1 MTRIPLTALLCAA
14 ALALVP
20 APTPAAPAYADQPL
34 EPAFHA
40 LPANIELLR
49 LENGLQVVLMR
60 NPA

>member
-1 MTRIPLTALLCAA
+1 MNTRKDESMTRIPLTALLCAA

-40 LPANIELLR
+40 LPANIEQIGR
-49 LENGLQVVLMR
+49 AHV
-60 NPA
+60 